1 MRKVILSLII
11 LLIAN
16 TAFAGEFTRANETVT
31 DSTNNLMW
39 QDNAVVKTD
48 KYTWEGAISYC
59 EGLSHAGHDD
69 WRLPT
74 IIELS
79 SIVDIDMFNPT
90 IDGIFQNTANSA
102 YWSSTTFAAQITSA
116 WVTDFVGAEN
126 WSGSKDLPRYV
137 RCVR

>member
-90 IDGIFQNTANSA
+90 IDGIFSKHSQFRLLVF
-102 YWSSTTFAAQITSA
+102 YHFRSSNNLCLGYGFC
-116 WVTDFVGAEN
+116 
-126 WSGSKDLPRYV
+126 R
-137 RCVR
+137 R